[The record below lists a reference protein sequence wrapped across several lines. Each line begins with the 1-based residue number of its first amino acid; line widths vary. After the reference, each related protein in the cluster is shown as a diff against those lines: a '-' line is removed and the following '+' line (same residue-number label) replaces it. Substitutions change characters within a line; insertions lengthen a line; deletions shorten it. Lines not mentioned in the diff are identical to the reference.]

1 MGLGENTNEKAKMT
15 SLLWK
20 NKKTKSTHTKKKKT
34 SEEKW
39 SLVRVSGG
47 GSHRGGV
54 LLCA

>member
-20 NKKTKSTHTKKKKT
+20 NKKQKAHTQKKN

>member
-20 NKKTKSTHTKKKKT
+20 KKKNKKHTQKKKT

-47 GSHRGGV
+47 GSHWGGV